1 MRAPA
6 AAGLEA
12 DRFSPYLGFLFVLL
26 STATLF
32 DGFDAAM
39 MSLAAP
45 DVRAT
50 LDISRGE
57 WSLIF
62 GLYKVGV
69 LISFLL
75 LLQADRFGRRALM
88 MITVVGFTI
97 FTGATALARDAV
109 EFTLFQF
116 LARIFL
122 TAEYALAIIMVGEE
136 FPARWRGRAIAILTS
151 LATVGV
157 LVTAKL
163 QPWILLEPG
172 APTNALHDAG
182 AAAVAMLQR
191 AVGRPVDGADWRIL
205 YLLGVLPLGLVLAL
219 RLGMRE
225 TRRFEATQRARAA
238 SVAHA
243 GATAA
248 GGAGQGGVAVAPA
261 GVRARVRRAVHHA
274 LVPWRPEYRRRTAIV
289 ALLWNCV
296 HLVTSP
302 AVAFWVIYA
311 REDLGFSPALVG
323 DVIFWAYVG
332 GVVGHFVA
340 GFLVD
345 RVGRKLTC
353 AGFYILASVCIVG
366 LFHTTTMVG
375 QYAWHIATV
384 FCFLAAGTA
393 THVYASELFPTEI
406 RATGYGWTTNF
417 FGRATEIGAP
427 LVVGL
432 FIDALGISWSVTAV
446 AFGPIVGALLVLRY
460 APETRGLTLE
470 QIQAALAGPGA
481 APPTA
486 GAAAARAA
494 EARPAEAPVAG

>member
-1 MRAPA
+1 MGDPRAP
-6 AAGLEA
+6 GLEV
-12 DRFSPYLGFLFVLL
+12 DRLSPYLGFLFVLL

-62 GLYKVGV
+62 GLYRVGV
-69 LISFLL
+69 LVSFAL

-88 MITVVGFTI
+88 MVTVVGFTI
-97 FTGATALARDAV
+97 FTGATALARTAA
-109 EFTLFQF
+109 EFTAFQF

-122 TAEYALAIIMVGEE
+122 SAEYALAIIMVGEE
-136 FPARWRGRAIAILTS
+136 FPARWRGRALAILTS

-172 APTNALHDAG
+172 AAPNALHDAG
-182 AAAVAMLQR
+182 AAAVAWLQR
-191 AVGRPVDGADWRIL
+191 GLGRTVDGADWRIL
-205 YLLGVLPLGLVLAL
+205 YLFGVAPLVLVLGL

-225 TRRFEATQRARAA
+225 TRRFEAARAA
-238 SVAHA
+238 
-243 GATAA
+243 AA
-248 GGAGQGGVAVAPA
+248 APRGSRGWRSRLSDA
-261 GVRARVRRAVHHA
+261 WG
-274 LVPWRPEYRRRTAIV
+274 PWQPAYRRRTAIV
-289 ALLWNCV
+289 ALLWNCT
-296 HLVTSP
+296 HLVVSP

-311 REDLGFSPALVG
+311 REDLGFSPARVG
-323 DVIFWAYVG
+323 DIVFWAYVA
-332 GVVGHFVA
+332 GVGGHFAA
-340 GFLVD
+340 GWLVD
-345 RVGRKLTC
+345 RAGRKWTC
-353 AGFYILASVCIVG
+353 AGFYVLAALWLVG
-366 LFHTTTMVG
+366 LFHTRTLPG

-384 FCFLAAGTA
+384 FCFLAAMTA

-417 FGRATEIGAP
+417 FGRATDIAAP
-427 LVVGL
+427 LAVGL
-432 FIDALGISWSVTAV
+432 FVDRLGISWSVTAV

-460 APETRGLTLE
+460 APETKGLTLE
-470 QIQAALAGPGA
+470 EIQARLARAPATAA
-481 APPTA
+481 APARAVDA
-486 GAAAARAA
+486 GAPAA
-494 EARPAEAPVAG
+494 G